1 MRKSAHADTKGG
13 SARSTGLK
21 GDVGADGRGQCGVLE
36 GRCGHGHRHGCGCR
50 HSGWGWGW
58 GLGAGGW
65 GWGGPGKGGESG
77 GSGEQGRLGA
87 EGVSEGGVCFTSE
100 GSQQGKARAVALWR
114 RMQHGR
120 VSLVDGDWTDL

>member
-1 MRKSAHADTKGG
+1 MWVQMDGANVVCWKVGVG
-13 SARSTGLK
+13 MGTGT
-21 GDVGADGRGQCGVLE
+21 GVGAGTQDGAE
-36 GRCGHGHRHGCGCR
+36 
-50 HSGWGWGW
+50 
-58 GLGAGGW
+58 AGGW